1 MAGSAYE
8 GFAGGDG
15 EIAAPRSMEWEGPGR
30 RGRIGRPGREEA
42 GPESG
47 ESGRVR
53 PVNVRPVNVRSEAG
67 RSEDD
72 AGPRGVGPRGAPRR
86 QPTRETAARTYPRA
100 LPVVPVRARGLTVE
114 DAAGRRYL
122 DCSSGSGALAL
133 GHNHPVVLEAIRR
146 VLDSGAPLHAM
157 GLTTPV
163 EDAFVTELL
172 RTLPPRLSA
181 HARVRFC
188 GPGGTDPVD
197 TAVALARAATGRAPV
212 VTVTGAHHRAAAGAC
227 CPADAGEP
235 PAGVLLEPVR
245 GADGVLTVPDAWLR
259 DLRRITAERSVPLIA
274 DETETGVGRTGA
286 FWAVDHSGVTPDV
299 LILSKAIGG
308 SLPLAA
314 VVHHDALDGHDAV
327 NALDDRLDGHRYDS
341 DGHRAGF
348 ARHRAG
354 ASGAATFRGNQ
365 LALAAG
371 AATLAHVRE
380 QRLAEH
386 AATLGGRI
394 LSRLRDLAAEFAC
407 VADVRGRGLMIGME
421 LAPPD
426 GALDAT
432 PADADRPHT
441 GSERAAAVQREC
453 LHRGLIVDLTGPARN
468 VVRLLPPL
476 IVTEEQTSAVLDR
489 LADAVQVVDR
499 RRDGH
504 APPHRAH
511 VPH

>member
-8 GFAGGDG
+8 GLAGGDG
-15 EIAAPRSMEWEGPGR
+15 EIAAPRSTGWGSPGR
-30 RGRIGRPGREEA
+30 RGRPGRPGREAA
-42 GPESG
+42 GSEG
-47 ESGRVR
+47 VELGRVR
-53 PVNVRPVNVRSEAG
+53 PVNG

-72 AGPRGVGPRGAPRR
+72 AGRPRGAGPRRVPRR

-122 DCSSGSGALAL
+122 DCASGSGALAL

-197 TAVALARAATGRAPV
+197 TAVALVRAATGRAPV
-212 VTVTGAHHRAAAGAC
+212 VTVTGAHHRAAAAAC
-227 CPADAGEP
+227 CPANGGEP

-286 FWAVDHSGVTPDV
+286 FWAVEHSGVTPDV
-299 LILSKAIGG
+299 LILAKAIGG
-308 SLPLAA
+308 SLPLDA
-314 VVHHDALDGHDAV
+314 VVHHDALGDP
-327 NALDDRLDGHRYDS
+327 LDGHRYDS
-341 DGHRAGF
+341 DDHRTGF
-348 ARHRAG
+348 PRPGAG
-354 ASGAATFRGNQ
+354 ASGAGTFRGNQ

-380 QRLAEH
+380 QGLAEH
-386 AATLGGRI
+386 AAALGGRI

-426 GALDAT
+426 GAHDGT
-432 PADADRPHT
+432 PADPDRPRT
-441 GSERAAAVQREC
+441 GSELAAAVQREC
-453 LHRGLIVDLTGPARN
+453 LHRGLIVDLTGPAGN

-489 LADAVQVVDR
+489 LADAVQAVDR

-511 VPH
+511 VS

>member
-15 EIAAPRSMEWEGPGR
+15 EIAAPRSMEGESPGR
-30 RGRIGRPGREEA
+30 RGRPGRPGREEA

-53 PVNVRPVNVRSEAG
+53 PVNVRSEAV

-314 VVHHDALDGHDAV
+314 VVHHDALDGHDALD
-327 NALDDRLDGHRYDS
+327 ALDDHLDGHRHDS

-348 ARHRAG
+348 PRHRAG

-426 GALDAT
+426 GALDGT
-432 PADADRPHT
+432 PADADPPHT
-441 GSERAAAVQREC
+441 GSELAAAVQREC
-453 LHRGLIVDLTGPARN
+453 LHRGLIVDLTGPAGN

-489 LADAVQVVDR
+489 LADAVQAVDR

-504 APPHRAH
+504 VPPHRAH

>member
-15 EIAAPRSMEWEGPGR
+15 EIAAPRSMEGESPGR
-30 RGRIGRPGREEA
+30 RGRPGREEA

-47 ESGRVR
+47 ESGRG
-53 PVNVRPVNVRSEAG
+53 RPVNVRSEAV

-314 VVHHDALDGHDAV
+314 VVHHDALDS
-327 NALDDRLDGHRYDS
+327 LDDHLDGHRYDS

-348 ARHRAG
+348 PRHRAG

-426 GALDAT
+426 GALDGT

-441 GSERAAAVQREC
+441 GSELAAAVQREC
-453 LHRGLIVDLTGPARN
+453 LHRGLIVDLTGPAGN

-489 LADAVQVVDR
+489 LADAVQAVDR

-504 APPHRAH
+504 APPRRAH

>member
-1 MAGSAYE
+1 
-8 GFAGGDG
+8 
-15 EIAAPRSMEWEGPGR
+15 MEWESPGR
-30 RGRIGRPGREEA
+30 PGRPGREEA
-42 GPESG
+42 
-47 ESGRVR
+47 R
-53 PVNVRPVNVRSEAG
+53 

-72 AGPRGVGPRGAPRR
+72 AGPRGVGSRGAPRR

-122 DCSSGSGALAL
+122 DCASGSGALAL

-146 VLDSGAPLHAM
+146 VLDSGAPLHGM

-197 TAVALARAATGRAPV
+197 TALALARTATGRARV
-212 VTVTGAHHRAAAGAC
+212 VTVTGAHHRAAAEAC

-286 FWAVDHSGVTPDV
+286 FWAVEHSGVTPDV

-314 VVHHDALDGHDAV
+314 VVHHDALDGHDA
-327 NALDDRLDGHRYDS
+327 LDDHLDDHRYDS
-341 DGHRAGF
+341 DGHRTGF
-348 ARHRAG
+348 PRHRAG

-386 AATLGGRI
+386 AATLGDRI

-426 GALDAT
+426 GALDGG
-432 PADADRPHT
+432 PADADRSHT
-441 GSERAAAVQREC
+441 GSELAAAVQREC
-453 LHRGLIVDLTGPARN
+453 LHRGLIVDLTGPTRN

-489 LADAVQVVDR
+489 LADAVQAVDR
-499 RRDGH
+499 RREDH
-504 APPHRAH
+504 APSHRAH
-511 VPH
+511 ASH

>member
-15 EIAAPRSMEWEGPGR
+15 ENAAPRSMERESPGR
-30 RGRIGRPGREEA
+30 RGRPGRSGREES
-42 GPESG
+42 GPEG
-47 ESGRVR
+47 VELGRVR
-53 PVNVRPVNVRSEAG
+53 PVHVRCGAG

-72 AGPRGVGPRGAPRR
+72 AGPRSVGASGAPRR

-114 DAAGRRYL
+114 DSAGRRYL

-188 GPGGTDPVD
+188 GPGGTDPLD
-197 TAVALARAATGRAPV
+197 TAVALARAATGRDPV
-212 VTVTGAHHRAAAGAC
+212 VTVTGAHHRAAAEAC
-227 CPADAGEP
+227 CPAGAGEP

-274 DETETGVGRTGA
+274 DETETGAGRTGA
-286 FWAVDHSGVTPDV
+286 FWAVAHSGVTPDV

-314 VVHHDALDGHDAV
+314 VVHHDALDGREV
-327 NALDDRLDGHRYDS
+327 LDDRLDGHRT
-341 DGHRAGF
+341 GF
-348 ARHRAG
+348 PQHRAG

-407 VADVRGRGLMIGME
+407 VAEVRGRGLMIGME
-421 LAPPD
+421 LAPPY
-426 GALDAT
+426 GALDGT

-441 GSERAAAVQREC
+441 GSELAAAVQREC
-453 LHRGLIVDLTGPARN
+453 LHRGLIVDLTGPTGN

-489 LADAVQVVDR
+489 LADAVQAVDR

-504 APPHRAH
+504 APSHRAPVSH
-511 VPH
+511 